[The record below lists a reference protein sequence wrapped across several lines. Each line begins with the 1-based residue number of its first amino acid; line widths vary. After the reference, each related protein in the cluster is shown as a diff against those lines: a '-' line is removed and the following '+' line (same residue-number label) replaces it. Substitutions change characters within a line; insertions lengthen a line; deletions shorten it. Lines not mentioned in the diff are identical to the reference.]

1 MNPRTR
7 VILVAN
13 VKGGCGKTTLATH
26 LAAAAAGAG
35 HATVLADLDR
45 QRSSLHWAA
54 RRPADAAPLVAVDW
68 TRDMEDPPRDTA
80 RLVLDAPAAL
90 KSKQVEDLV
99 RLSDVIV
106 VPVLPGAFDEGATR
120 RFLDRLEELKA
131 IKKGRIPVAIVGN
144 RVKARTRA
152 AGELDR
158 FLAGV
163 GHTVVARLR
172 DSQLYAEVAAQG
184 LAVLDLTGRRSRD
197 VRADWAPLL
206 AWVEQA
212 T

>member
-1 MNPRTR
+1 
-7 VILVAN
+7 
-13 VKGGCGKTTLATH
+13 
-26 LAAAAAGAG
+26 
-35 HATVLADLDR
+35 
-45 QRSSLHWAA
+45 
-54 RRPADAAPLVAVDW
+54 
-68 TRDMEDPPRDTA
+68 MEDPPRDTA